1 MIKINNKCNLFNK
14 MIKLL
19 KIYNNQNNY
28 PIKKIIFKKLIQ
40 TKIQTINKIKII
52 TKII

>member
-1 MIKINNKCNLFNK
+1 

-40 TKIQTINKIKII
+40 TKI
-52 TKII
+52 